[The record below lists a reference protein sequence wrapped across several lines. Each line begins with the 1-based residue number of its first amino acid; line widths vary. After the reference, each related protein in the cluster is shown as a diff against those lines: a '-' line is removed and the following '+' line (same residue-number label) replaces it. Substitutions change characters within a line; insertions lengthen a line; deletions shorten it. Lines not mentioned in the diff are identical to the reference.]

1 MLQKIRIAVWG
12 LGAMGG
18 GICRVILDKPG
29 LELVAAVDTSPEKVG
44 RDIAEV
50 LDLESRTG
58 VTVWRDAR
66 AALASGRPDV
76 VILATTSFVRDILDD
91 LLTAVEAGAHVV
103 TIAEEM
109 ADPYAQH
116 PGLADRMHRAALS
129 RGVCVLG
136 TGINPGFVLDLLII
150 CLSGACINISK
161 IAARRVNDLSP
172 FGPTVMR
179 TQGVGLSPQEFEA
192 GLSSGAIVGH
202 VGFPESI
209 SLIARA
215 LGWKLD
221 RIEQRKEPIISS
233 VLRQTKYVTVKPGHV
248 AGCSHTAS
256 GYAGEEELIRLEHP
270 QQVLPELAGVATG
283 DYITVEGTPS
293 IAMSIRP
300 EIPGGLGTIAMAVN
314 AVPLVM
320 AARPGLITLADL
332 PLPRAIPGRR

>member
-18 GICRVILDKPG
+18 GICRVILDKPS

-50 LDLESRTG
+50 LDLENRTG
-58 VTVWRDAR
+58 VTVRRDAR

-116 PGLADRMHRAALS
+116 PGLADRMHQAALS

-150 CLSGACINISK
+150 CLSGACIDISK
-161 IAARRVNDLSP
+161 IVARRVNDLSP

-233 VLRQTKYVTVKPGHV
+233 VLRQTKYVTVEPGEV